1 MNARIMQIRALDKK
15 TSSLT
20 DAKDIVPKGASWINA
35 VREAIGMT
43 AVQLAKRLGV
53 TQPRVAKM
61 EANEENLKLSTM
73 KKAAKAMNCDFVYY
87 FKPKSTFQNIVQTQA
102 QKKAEEI
109 ILGVNLNMALEN
121 QDIDSKEAIDDM
133 AADFIN
139 KNTKRIWD

>member
-43 AVQLAKRLGV
+43 AGQLAKRLGV
-53 TQPRVAKM
+53 KQPRVAKM
-61 EANEENLKLSTM
+61 EANEENLKISTM

-87 FKPKSTFQNIVQTQA
+87 FKPKSTFQDIVNVQA
-102 QKKAEEI
+102 RKKAEEI

-133 AADFIN
+133 AADFIY